1 MANLIKRFIAEE
13 EGLEL
18 LEYAILAG
26 VLAIGLIAAYTTFS
40 GSINTALTSIGSSVT
55 GAADGTP

>member
-26 VLAIGLIAAYTTFS
+26 VLAIGLVAGYSAFRGQIA
-40 GSINTALTSIGSSVT
+40 TALSTIGTTVNT
-55 GAADGTP
+55 NAAAP